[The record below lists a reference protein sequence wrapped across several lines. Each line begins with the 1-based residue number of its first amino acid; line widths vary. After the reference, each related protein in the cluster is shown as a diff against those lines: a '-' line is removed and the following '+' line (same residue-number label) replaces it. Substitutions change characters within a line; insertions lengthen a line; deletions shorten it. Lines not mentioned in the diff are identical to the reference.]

1 MTYEK
6 AHTDKPPLRSRDRLS
21 IALAVIAASP
31 GYLAL
36 LPVIISHVA
45 AAIYGD
51 YSVHPRVSRG
61 FNWLVGMWFLST
73 YLSIITVPISLIL
86 ALVATFLPL
95 AKRAKAIIWL
105 LAVGGGL
112 AWFIAV
118 RIVLGPPG

>member
-1 MTYEK
+1 M
-6 AHTDKPPLRSRDRLS
+6 
-21 IALAVIAASP
+21 ALAIVASSF

-36 LPVIISHVA
+36 LAVII
-45 AAIYGD
+45 D
-51 YSVHPRVSRG
+51 YSVHHRNLWISK
-61 FNWLVGMWFLST
+61 WLVGMWFLST
-73 YLSIITVPISLIL
+73 LLSYITIPISLVL

-118 RIVLGPPG
+118 RAVLGPPG